1 MFWGLLD
8 IAAGIIL
15 GNSMSVGLQN
25 SISVSIALE
34 LSVVSNATLTVNTI
48 QEDAAGKKQVVYD
61 NSSNYLF
68 ARKLWLSTIH
78 TLKHCEE
85 NYQSYTAADSALFN
99 RKMLYYTK
107 NSNINLLNNLMELQR
122 MQNQYAI

>member
-1 MFWGLLD
+1 MSYELVNV
-8 IAAGIIL
+8 AAGFVL
-15 GNSMSVGLQN
+15 GNSISIGRQN
-25 SISVSIALE
+25 SISLSIALE
-34 LSVVSNATLTVNTI
+34 LSILSNATLTVNTI

>member
-1 MFWGLLD
+1 MLWILLD
-8 IAAGIIL
+8 TAAGIVL
-15 GNSMSVGLQN
+15 EDSMSVGLQN
-25 SISVSIALE
+25 SISVNIALE
-34 LSVVSNATLTVNTI
+34 LSVLSNATLTVNII

-78 TLKHCEE
+78 TIKHCEE

-107 NSNINLLNNLMELQR
+107 DSNINLLNNLIELQR
-122 MQNQYAI
+122 IQNQYAI